1 MVLAAR
7 SMSESSRIWGSS
19 AVIAATVGSMALT
32 SRSFLVPKTLGRKV
46 SIKDIKG
53 PRYGRNPQ
61 VPFYSV
67 KRDARWGRVL
77 ARGHYRETC
86 GIGGADP
93 LVRGRRP
100 RRPARALPDAD
111 VVGPA

>member
-53 PRYGRNPQ
+53 SRYGRNPQ

-67 KRDARWGRVL
+67 KRDARWGGGISTGQTVGRTPWS
-77 ARGHYRETC
+77 ARD
-86 GIGGADP
+86 ALVP
-93 LVRGRRP
+93 LPGQRYQHN
-100 RRPARALPDAD
+100 
-111 VVGPA
+111 